1 MFENMLTLKR
11 WKLIAFQLMH
21 IYLTKVFGKIKFEIG
36 RNAIGVTQVE
46 GFYLRKEFYNCYGD

>member
-1 MFENMLTLKR
+1 MFENMSILKR

-36 RNAIGVTQVE
+36 RNAIGVTKVE
-46 GFYLRKEFYNCYGD
+46 GFSLRKEFSKCYGD